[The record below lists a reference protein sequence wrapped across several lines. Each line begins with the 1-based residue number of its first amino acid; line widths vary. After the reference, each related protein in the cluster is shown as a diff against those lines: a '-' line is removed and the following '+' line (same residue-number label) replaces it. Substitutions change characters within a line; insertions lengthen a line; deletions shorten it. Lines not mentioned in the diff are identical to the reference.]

1 MRRQRNA
8 DATRKRRVNARRYV
22 SRRKATSYHRGFSE
36 RTDGYFAFRVNSI
49 VAKRGKKKKEK
60 EKKRGGGGET
70 RITKNNWRFDRKKY
84 GQDAKQRVREMAS
97 SSLENSIF
105 QDFSV
110 IGRL

>member
-1 MRRQRNA
+1 MSRDERQRRIIV
-8 DATRKRRVNARRYV
+8 DFRKNRRLLCF
-22 SRRKATSYHRGFSE
+22 SSEFDCRKKG
-36 RTDGYFAFRVNSI
+36 
-49 VAKRGKKKKEK
+49 KKEK
-60 EKKRGGGGET
+60 GKRKKSGGGGET